1 MLVHEAKALA
11 RQWVL
16 SEGQQLP
23 GFAGAF
29 YHGSVNW
36 LAADATLA
44 PTSDLDLMLVFAEP
58 PPVKLGK
65 FVYHGVILEVSY
77 LSSAELQT
85 PEQILGQSHLA
96 SSFMGPSIIAD
107 PTGHLTAL
115 QLVVARDY
123 AKREWVVK
131 RCEDVRAKILRNL
144 DSIKVT
150 DPFHDQVSAW
160 LFGTGLTTH
169 LPLVAGLENPTVRRR
184 YLAARELLRN
194 YGYLNFYEEL
204 LGLLGCRT
212 LRSKQVNEHLKSL
225 TAAFDAAKAVVKSPF
240 FFAADINDL
249 ARPVAIEG
257 SRELIERGD
266 HREAVFWMVAT
277 YARCQL
283 IFQQDGSPAIQAQ
296 FTPGFQRLVADL
308 GIASSAD
315 LVQRGARVKAFLPRL
330 WGVTAAILAA
340 NPRIE
345 Q

>member
-23 GFAGAF
+23 GFIGAF

-44 PTSDLDLMLVFAEP
+44 PTSDLDLMLVFDQP

-65 FVYHGVILEVSY
+65 FVYEGVILEVSY
-77 LSSAELQT
+77 IASVEVQT
-85 PEQILGQSHLA
+85 PEQILAQSHLA
-96 SSFMGPSIIAD
+96 GSFMGPSIIAD

-115 QLVVARDY
+115 QTVVARDY

-131 RCEDVRAKILRNL
+131 RCEDARAKILRNL
-144 DSIKVT
+144 DSIKAA
-150 DPFHDQVSAW
+150 DPFHVQVSAW

-184 YLAARELLRN
+184 YLAARTLLRT

-212 LRSKQVNEHLKSL
+212 LRPKQVGEHLKSL
-225 TAAFDAAKAVVKSPF
+225 TAAFDVAKTVVKSPF

-249 ARPVAIEG
+249 ARPVAIDG
-257 SRELIERGD
+257 SRELLERGD

-283 IFQQDGSPAIQAQ
+283 IFEHDGPPALQAQ
-296 FTPGFQRLVADL
+296 FTPGFQHLLADL

-315 LVQRGARVKAFLPRL
+315 LIQRSAQVKAFLPRL
-330 WGVTAAILAA
+330 WHVTEAILTI
-340 NPRIE
+340 NPRIV
-345 Q
+345 

>member
-11 RQWVL
+11 QQWVL
-16 SEGQQLP
+16 TEGQQLP

-58 PPVKLGK
+58 PLVKLGK

-77 LSSAELQT
+77 ISSAEVQT
-85 PEQILGQSHLA
+85 SEQILAQSHLA
-96 SSFMGPSIIAD
+96 GSFMGSSIIVD

-115 QLVVARDY
+115 QGIVTRDY

-144 DSIKVT
+144 DGIKGA
-150 DPFHDQVSAW
+150 DPFHVQVSAW

-184 YLAARELLRN
+184 YLAARTLLRN
-194 YGYLNFYEEL
+194 YGYLSFYEEL

-212 LRSKQVNEHLKSL
+212 LRPKQVAAHLTSL
-225 TAAFDAAKAVVKSPF
+225 TAAFDAAKTVVKTPF

-249 ARPVAIEG
+249 ARPVAIDG

-266 HREAVFWMVAT
+266 HREAIFWIVAT

-283 IFQQDGSPAIQAQ
+283 IFEHDGSPALQAQ
-296 FTPGFQRLVADL
+296 FTPGFQHLLADL
-308 GIASSAD
+308 AIASSAD
-315 LVQRGARVKAFLPRL
+315 LTQRSIQVKAFLPRL
-330 WGVTAAILAA
+330 WYVTEAILAA
-340 NPRIE
+340 NPRIV
-345 Q
+345 

>member
-1 MLVHEAKALA
+1 MLVHAAKALA
-11 RQWVL
+11 WQWVL
-16 SEGQQLP
+16 TAGQQLP

-44 PTSDLDLMLVFAEP
+44 PTSDLDLMLVFDQP

-65 FVYHGVILEVSY
+65 FVYQGVILEVSY
-77 LSSAELQT
+77 IASAEVQT
-85 PEQILGQSHLA
+85 AEQILAQSHLA
-96 SSFMGPSIIAD
+96 GSFMGPSIIAD

-115 QLVVARDY
+115 QAVVARDY
-123 AKREWVVK
+123 TKREWVVK
-131 RCEDVRAKILRNL
+131 RCEDVRAKLLRNL
-144 DSIKVT
+144 DSIKAA
-150 DPFHDQVSAW
+150 DPFHVQVSAW

-184 YLAARELLRN
+184 YLAARTLLRT

-212 LRSKQVNEHLKSL
+212 LRPQQVNEHLKSL
-225 TAAFDAAKAVVKSPF
+225 TVAFDAAKAVVKSPF

-249 ARPVAIEG
+249 ARPVAIDG

-266 HREAVFWMVAT
+266 HREAIFWIVAT

-283 IFQQDGSPAIQAQ
+283 IFQHDGSPALLAQ
-296 FTPGFQRLVADL
+296 FTSGFQRLLADL

-315 LVQRGARVKAFLPRL
+315 LIQRGAQVKAFLPRL
-330 WGVTAAILAA
+330 WHVTEAILTI
-340 NPRIE
+340 NPRIV
-345 Q
+345 